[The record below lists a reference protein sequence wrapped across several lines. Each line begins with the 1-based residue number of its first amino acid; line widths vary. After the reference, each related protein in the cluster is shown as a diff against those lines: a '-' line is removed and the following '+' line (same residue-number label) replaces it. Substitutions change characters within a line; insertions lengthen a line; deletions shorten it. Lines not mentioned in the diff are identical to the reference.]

1 MQPHVIQKMA
11 DGAVPVEVRML
22 RRAPQAHDGDSFAPW
37 KSGED
42 GAVWG
47 AFGEKTSPVPVPW
60 DTLSH
65 GAVWGAFGE
74 KTSPVPWDTLSA
86 FDVAVAVKNGSVA
99 DITALVETLL
109 TCDFQGAISDPTPTR
124 LWASAAIVLQL
135 GNEYLSQA
143 CSHLSRQLSVLDG
156 ECTLHK
162 GEHQCLSGRI
172 AELLVQKVGRHV

>member
-22 RRAPQAHDGDSFAPW
+22 RRAPQAHNDDSFAPW
-37 KSGED
+37 GSGKD
-42 GAVWG
+42 
-47 AFGEKTSPVPVPW
+47 
-60 DTLSH
+60 

-86 FDVAVAVKNGSVA
+86 FDVAVAVKNGSVG
-99 DITALVETLL
+99 DITALVQTLL

-162 GEHQCLSGRI
+162 GEHQCLSRRI

>member
-1 MQPHVIQKMA
+1 MQAIQKMA

-47 AFGEKTSPVPVPW
+47 AFGEKTSPVP
-60 DTLSH
+60 
-65 GAVWGAFGE
+65 
-74 KTSPVPWDTLSA
+74 WDTLSA

-99 DITALVETLL
+99 DITALVQTLL